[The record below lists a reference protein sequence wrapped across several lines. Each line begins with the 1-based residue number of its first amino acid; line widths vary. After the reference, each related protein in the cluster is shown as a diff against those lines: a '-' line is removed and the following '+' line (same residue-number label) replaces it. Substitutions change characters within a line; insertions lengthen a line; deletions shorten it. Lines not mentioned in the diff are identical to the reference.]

1 MNRVIVFL
9 FALLSSISL
18 VYAAEVKVT
27 LSQDKDGASPA
38 SEFTADTPKL
48 FAIFNA
54 EGVKSGDKLRGVWI
68 AEDVGDVA
76 PKGSKIDEATVNA
89 EGDGADGTFSLSKPS
104 NGWPTGKYKL
114 EVYVNE
120 KLANTT
126 NFTIAASKN
135 TKPVPGNDELKSLAE
150 SSIIAF
156 GEAVN
161 DKDFSGFYLDIAD
174 MWQEQ
179 TSAEKLQESFKDF
192 FDKDIDLPAAI
203 KGMEPVFDKP
213 ATIDSNGVLLVGGYY
228 PTKPNRIVF
237 QLKYI
242 TQEQEWKLFGIHVVT
257 KE

>member
-1 MNRVIVFL
+1 MNRAIVFS

-18 VYAAEVKVT
+18 ACAADIKVT
-27 LSQDKDGASPA
+27 LSQDKDGASPT
-38 SEFTADTPKL
+38 SEFTADAPKL

-68 AEDVGDVA
+68 VEDVGDVA
-76 PKGSKIDEATVNA
+76 PKGSKIDEAIVNA
-89 EGDGADGTFSLSKPS
+89 EGEAADGAFSLSRPK

-120 KLANTT
+120 RLATTT

-135 TKPVPGNDELKSLAE
+135 ARKVPGNDELKSLTN
-150 SSIIAF
+150 SSIVAF
-156 GEAVN
+156 GEAIN

-174 MWQEQ
+174 LWQEQ

-192 FDKDIDLPAAI
+192 FDKDVDLPAAI
-203 KGMEPVFDKP
+203 KGIEPVFDKP
-213 ATIDSNGVLLVGGYY
+213 ATIDSNGILLVEGYY

-242 TQEQEWKLFGIHVVT
+242 TEEQDWKLFGIHVAT